1 MMHLKIPNYPRE
13 FIDAYVKFMLC
24 KYINKIDKIDIRG
37 KKSNNNLFAKVLSDY
52 EPKLKS
58 TFGYGHITL
67 IKCLIKEYY
76 LQENYYKEISSI
88 QNIVSLENFIRKKYG
103 TVNEKLTEKI
113 NKREFKDYK
122 GEDWYKEFIKKM
134 DEVIKK
140 SNNIISLVE
149 IIGNGEFR
157 TFFEYF
163 KELILMKPEDME
175 KYVCQNKNNNNNNPE
190 DWKCVKSLYNLSE
203 EINIAGK
210 LEKINTFIVRNFID
224 SGGKGLLVCPYCNR
238 NYVNNR
244 GKVLS
249 SEMDHF
255 YNKNKYP
262 MFAISLYNF
271 IPSCSSCNR
280 IKGIKELKINPFLR
294 DDTNKIKFDITIDV
308 DGYKIDFIHDLDGD
322 AEGKNNIEELK
333 KDVIDILRLDEVYK
347 IHDIEIKEMVER
359 ERKFDSEYRE
369 YLKKIFPEEGS
380 ELEKKIDVLI
390 YGDVVF
396 TPDEELVNKSL
407 GKFKKDVYEKI
418 KKWKKQEI

>member
-1 MMHLKIPNYPRE
+1 MMHLKIPNYPQE
-13 FIDAYVKFMLC
+13 FIDAYVKFMLS
-24 KYINKIDKIDIRG
+24 KYINKIDRIDVKSKKSKKS
-37 KKSNNNLFAKVLSDY
+37 KKSNKVNKNAIKHRIKGSYLLTKLSEKAEEYNNSIFNNK
-52 EPKLKS
+52 
-58 TFGYGHITL
+58 IT
-67 IKCLIKEYY
+67 KKMVIKEY
-76 LQENYYKEISSI
+76 LQVISNKKMENCDNNLIADVDSIIKERSSGI
-88 QNIVSLENFIRKKYG
+88 IELFR
-103 TVNEKLTEKI
+103 KI
-113 NKREFKDYK
+113 NS
-122 GEDWYKEFIKKM
+122 KEF
-134 DEVIKK
+134 
-140 SNNIISLVE
+140 N
-149 IIGNGEFR
+149 

-175 KYVCQNKNNNNNNPE
+175 KYVCQNKNNNNPGNWE
-190 DWKCVKSLYNLSE
+190 YIKSLYNLSE
-203 EINIAGK
+203 GISVAGK
-210 LEKINTFIVRNFID
+210 SEKINTFIVRNFID

-238 NYVNNR
+238 NYVNSR
-244 GKVLS
+244 GKALG

-271 IPSCSSCNR
+271 IPSCSTCNR

-294 DDTNKIKFDITIDV
+294 DDTNRIKFDITIDV
-308 DGYKIDFIHDLDGD
+308 DGYKIDFIHDLNGD
-322 AEGKNNIEELK
+322 VEDKNNIEELK
-333 KDVIDILRLDEVYK
+333 KDVIDTLRLDEAYK

-407 GKFKKDVYEKI
+407 GKFKKDIYEKI
-418 KKWKKQEI
+418 KELKKE

>member
-1 MMHLKIPNYPRE
+1 MMHLEIPNYPRE

-24 KYINKIDKIDIRG
+24 KYIDKTGIRG
-37 KKSNNNLFAKVLSDY
+37 KGGNNNLFAKVLSNYKSELD
-52 EPKLKS
+52 S

-67 IKCLIKEYY
+67 IKYLIKEYY

-88 QNIVSLENFIRKKYG
+88 EDIGSLKDFIKKKYG
-103 TVNEKLTEKI
+103 TVNQKLIEKI
-113 NKREFKDYK
+113 NKQKFKDYK
-122 GEDWYKEFIKKM
+122 GEYWYKEFIKEM

-149 IIGNGEFR
+149 MIENRKFR

-163 KELILMKPEDME
+163 EELILMKPENME
-175 KYVCQNKNNNNNNPE
+175 KYVCQNKNNNTGN
-190 DWKCVKSLYNLSE
+190 WKCIKSLYNLSE
-203 EINIAGK
+203 EINVAGK

-238 NYVNNR
+238 NYVNSR
-244 GKVLS
+244 GKALG

-255 YNKNKYP
+255 YNKKKYP

-280 IKGIKELKINPFLR
+280 IKGTNELKINPFLR
-294 DDTNKIKFDITIDV
+294 DNTNRIKFDITKDV
-308 DGYKIDFIHDLDGD
+308 DGYKIDFIHDLNDD
-322 AEGKNNIEELK
+322 VEGKNNIEELK
-333 KDVIDILRLDEVYK
+333 KDVIDILSLDEAYK

-359 ERKFDSEYRE
+359 ERKFDSEYRK

-396 TPDEELVNKSL
+396 TPDEELINKSL
-407 GKFKKDVYEKI
+407 GKFKKNVYEKI

>member
-1 MMHLKIPNYPRE
+1 MMYLKIPNYPQE

-24 KYINKIDKIDIRG
+24 KYIDKIDKIG
-37 KKSNNNLFAKVLSDY
+37 KGSNNNLFAKVLSNYKSELD
-52 EPKLKS
+52 S

-67 IKCLIKEYY
+67 IKYLIKEYY
-76 LQENYYKEISSI
+76 LQEDYYKEISSI
-88 QNIVSLENFIRKKYG
+88 ENIVSLKNFIKKKYG
-103 TVNEKLTEKI
+103 TVNQKLIEKI

-140 SNNIISLVE
+140 SNNTISLVE
-149 IIGNGEFR
+149 MIGNRKFR

-163 KELILMKPEDME
+163 EELILMKPENME
-175 KYVCQNKNNNNNNPE
+175 KYVYQNKNNNNTGNWE
-190 DWKCVKSLYNLSE
+190 CIKSLYNLSE
-203 EINIAGK
+203 EINVAGK
-210 LEKINTFIVRNFID
+210 SEKINTFIVRNFID

-238 NYVNNR
+238 NYVNSR
-244 GKVLS
+244 GKALG

-280 IKGIKELKINPFLR
+280 IKGTKELKINPFLR
-294 DDTNKIKFDITIDV
+294 DNTNRIKFDITKDV
-308 DGYKIDFIHDLDGD
+308 DGYKIDFIHDLNDD
-322 AEGKNNIEELK
+322 VEGKNNIEELK
-333 KDVIDILRLDEVYK
+333 KDVIDTLGLDEAYE

-359 ERKFDSEYRE
+359 ERKFGSEYRE
-369 YLKKIFPEEGS
+369 FLKKIFSEEGY
-380 ELEKKIDVLI
+380 ELEEKIDVLI

-396 TPDEELVNKSL
+396 IPDEELVNKSL

-418 KKWKKQEI
+418 KEWKE

>member
-24 KYINKIDKIDIRG
+24 KYIDKIDIRG
-37 KKSNNNLFAKVLSDY
+37 KVSSSNSFIKNKSLLT
-52 EPKLKS
+52 S
-58 TFGYGHITL
+58 TFGVNHITL

-76 LQENYYKEISSI
+76 LQENYHKEISSI
-88 QNIVSLENFIRKKYG
+88 GNIDSLKKFIKKKIGTENKK
-103 TVNEKLTEKI
+103 LIEKI
-113 NKREFKDYK
+113 SKQKFKDYK
-122 GEDWYKEFIKKM
+122 GEDWYKEFIKEM

-149 IIGNGEFR
+149 MIGNRKFR

-163 KELILMKPEDME
+163 EELILMKPENME
-175 KYVCQNKNNNNNNPE
+175 KYVCQNKNNNTGNWE
-190 DWKCVKSLYNLSE
+190 CIKSLYNLSE
-203 EINIAGK
+203 EINVAGK

-238 NYVNNR
+238 NYVNSR
-244 GKVLS
+244 GKALG

-255 YNKNKYP
+255 YNKKKYP

-280 IKGIKELKINPFLR
+280 IKGTNELKINPFLR
-294 DDTNKIKFDITIDV
+294 DNTNRIKFDITKDV
-308 DGYKIDFIHDLDGD
+308 DGYKIDFIHDLNDD
-322 AEGKNNIEELK
+322 VEGKNNIEELK
-333 KDVIDILRLDEVYK
+333 KDVIDILRLDEAYE

-359 ERKFDSEYRE
+359 ERKFGSEYRE
-369 YLKKIFPEEGS
+369 SLKKIFPEEEF
-380 ELEKKIDVLI
+380 ELERKIDVLI

-418 KKWKKQEI
+418 KKWKK

>member
-1 MMHLKIPNYPRE
+1 MMHLKIPNYPQE
-13 FIDAYVKFMLC
+13 FIDAYVKFMLS
-24 KYINKIDKIDIRG
+24 KYINKIDRIDVKNKKS
-37 KKSNNNLFAKVLSDY
+37 KKSNKVNKNAIKHRIKGSYLLTKLSEKAEEYNNSILNNK
-52 EPKLKS
+52 
-58 TFGYGHITL
+58 IT
-67 IKCLIKEYY
+67 KKMVIKEY
-76 LQENYYKEISSI
+76 LQVIPNKKMENCDNNLIANVDSIIKERSSQI
-88 QNIVSLENFIRKKYG
+88 IELFRK
-103 TVNEKLTEKI
+103 N
-113 NKREFKDYK
+113 NS
-122 GEDWYKEFIKKM
+122 KEF
-134 DEVIKK
+134 
-140 SNNIISLVE
+140 N
-149 IIGNGEFR
+149 

-163 KELILMKPEDME
+163 KELVLMKPEDME
-175 KYVCQNKNNNNNNPE
+175 KYVYQNKDNNTGNWE
-190 DWKCVKSLYNLSE
+190 CIKSLYNLSE
-203 EINIAGK
+203 EINVDGK
-210 LEKINTFIVRNFID
+210 LEKINTFMVRNFID

-244 GKVLS
+244 GKALG

-271 IPSCSSCNR
+271 IPSCGTCNR

-294 DDTNKIKFDITIDV
+294 DDTNRIKFDITIDV
-308 DGYKIDFIHDLDGD
+308 DGYKIDFMHDLNGA

-333 KDVIDILRLDEVYK
+333 KDVIDTLRLDEAYK

-396 TPDEELVNKSL
+396 TPDEELVNKLL

-418 KKWKKQEI
+418 INLKEFILFFSPFCNNFTISALLKLNYYGK

>member
-1 MMHLKIPNYPRE
+1 MMYLKIPNYPQE
-13 FIDAYVKFMLC
+13 FIDAYVKFMLS
-24 KYINKIDKIDIRG
+24 KYINKIDRIDVKRKKSKKS
-37 KKSNNNLFAKVLSDY
+37 KKSNKNNKVNKNAIKHRIKESYLLTKLSEKAEEY
-52 EPKLKS
+52 NNSILNNK
-58 TFGYGHITL
+58 IT
-67 IKCLIKEYY
+67 KKMVIKEY
-76 LQENYYKEISSI
+76 LQVIPNKKMENCDNNLIANVDSIIKERSSQI
-88 QNIVSLENFIRKKYG
+88 IELFRK
-103 TVNEKLTEKI
+103 N
-113 NKREFKDYK
+113 NS
-122 GEDWYKEFIKKM
+122 KEF
-134 DEVIKK
+134 
-140 SNNIISLVE
+140 N
-149 IIGNGEFR
+149 

-163 KELILMKPEDME
+163 KELVLMKPEDME
-175 KYVCQNKNNNNNNPE
+175 KYVYQNKDNNTGNWE
-190 DWKCVKSLYNLSE
+190 CIKSLYNLSE
-203 EINIAGK
+203 EINVDGK
-210 LEKINTFIVRNFID
+210 LEKINTFMVRNFID

-244 GKVLS
+244 GKALG

-271 IPSCSSCNR
+271 IPSCSTCNR

-294 DDTNKIKFDITIDV
+294 DDTNRIKFDITIDV
-308 DGYKIDFIHDLDGD
+308 DGYKIDFMHDLNGD

-333 KDVIDILRLDEVYK
+333 KDVIDTLRLDEAYK
-347 IHDIEIKEMVER
+347 IYDVEIKEMVER

-396 TPDEELVNKSL
+396 TPDEELVNKLL

-418 KKWKKQEI
+418 KKLKK

>member
-1 MMHLKIPNYPRE
+1 MMYLKIPNYPQE
-13 FIDAYVKFMLC
+13 FIDAYVNFMLC
-24 KYINKIDKIDIRG
+24 KYINKIDIRG
-37 KKSNNNLFAKVLSDY
+37 KGGNNNLFVKVLSNYKSELD
-52 EPKLKS
+52 S

-67 IKCLIKEYY
+67 IKYLIKEYY

-88 QNIVSLENFIRKKYG
+88 ENIVSLENFIKKKYG
-103 TVNEKLTEKI
+103 TVNQKLIKKI

-122 GEDWYKEFIKKM
+122 GENWYKAFIKEM
-134 DEVIKK
+134 DEVITK

-149 IIGNGEFR
+149 MIGNKEFR

-163 KELILMKPEDME
+163 KELILIKPEDME
-175 KYVCQNKNNNNNNPE
+175 KYVYQNKDNNNPE
-190 DWKCVKSLYNLSE
+190 NWECIKNLYDLSE
-203 EINIAGK
+203 EINVAGK

-244 GKVLS
+244 GKAFG

-255 YNKNKYP
+255 YNKKKYP

-271 IPSCSSCNR
+271 IPSCSTCNR

-294 DDTNKIKFDITIDV
+294 NDTNRIKFDITIDV
-308 DGYKIDFIHDLDGD
+308 DGYKIDFIHDLNGNVTD
-322 AEGKNNIEELK
+322 KNNIEELK
-333 KDVIDILRLDEVYK
+333 KDVITLRLDEAYE

-359 ERKFDSEYRE
+359 ERKFGSEYRE
-369 YLKKIFPEEGS
+369 FLKKIFPEEGF

-418 KKWKKQEI
+418 REWKE

>member
-1 MMHLKIPNYPRE
+1 MMYLKIPNYSQE

-24 KYINKIDKIDIRG
+24 KYIDKIDIRG
-37 KKSNNNLFAKVLSDY
+37 KVSSSNSFFKNKSLLT
-52 EPKLKS
+52 S
-58 TFGYGHITL
+58 TFGVNHITL

-76 LQENYYKEISSI
+76 LQENYHKEISSI
-88 QNIVSLENFIRKKYG
+88 GNIDSLKKFIKKKIGTENKK
-103 TVNEKLTEKI
+103 LIEKI
-113 NKREFKDYK
+113 SKREFKDYK
-122 GEDWYKEFIKKM
+122 GEEWYKEFIKEM

-149 IIGNGEFR
+149 MIGNREFR

-163 KELILMKPEDME
+163 KELILIKPEDME
-175 KYVCQNKNNNNNNPE
+175 KYVYQNKDNNNPE
-190 DWKCVKSLYNLSE
+190 DWECIKNLYNLLE
-203 EINIAGK
+203 EINVAGK
-210 LEKINTFIVRNFID
+210 LEKINTFIVQNFMD

-244 GKVLS
+244 GKALG

-255 YNKNKYP
+255 YNKKEYP

-271 IPSCSSCNR
+271 IPSCSICNR

-294 DDTNKIKFDITIDV
+294 NDTNRIKFDITIDV
-308 DGYKIDFIHDLDGD
+308 DGYKIDFIHDLNGNVTD
-322 AEGKNNIEELK
+322 KNNIEELK
-333 KDVIDILRLDEVYK
+333 KDVIDTLRLDEAYE
-347 IHDIEIKEMVER
+347 IHDIEIKEMIER
-359 ERKFDSEYRE
+359 ERKFGFEYRE
-369 YLKKIFPEEGS
+369 FLKKIFPEEGS

-418 KKWKKQEI
+418 KKWKE

>member
-1 MMHLKIPNYPRE
+1 MMHLKIPNYSQE

-24 KYINKIDKIDIRG
+24 KYIDKINIRG
-37 KKSNNNLFAKVLSDY
+37 KGSNNILFVKVLSNY
-52 EPKLKS
+52 KPKLKS
-58 TFGYGHITL
+58 TFGAEGITL
-67 IKCLIKEYY
+67 VKCLIKEYF

-88 QNIVSLENFIRKKYG
+88 DNIVNLKNFIKKNLG
-103 TVNEKLTEKI
+103 TGNKKLIEKI
-113 NKREFKDYK
+113 NKRKFKDYK
-122 GEDWYKEFIKKM
+122 GEDWYKAFIKEM
-134 DEVIKK
+134 DGVIKE

-149 IIGNGEFR
+149 MIGSREFR

-163 KELILMKPEDME
+163 KELILIKPEDME
-175 KYVCQNKNNNNNNPE
+175 KYVYQNKDNNNPE
-190 DWKCVKSLYNLSE
+190 NWEYIKNLYNLSE
-203 EINIAGK
+203 EINVAGK

-244 GKVLS
+244 GKAFG

-255 YNKNKYP
+255 YNKKKYP

-271 IPSCSSCNR
+271 IPSCGSCNR
-280 IKGIKELKINPFLR
+280 IKWTKELKINPFLR
-294 DDTNKIKFDITIDV
+294 DNTNKIKFDITKDV
-308 DGYKIDFIHDLDGD
+308 DGYKIDFIHDLNGNVTD
-322 AEGKNNIEELK
+322 KNNIEELK
-333 KDVIDILRLDEVYK
+333 KDVITLRLDEAYE

-359 ERKFDSEYRE
+359 ERKFGSEYRE
-369 YLKKIFPEEGS
+369 FLKKIFPEEGFK
-380 ELEKKIDVLI
+380 LEKKIDELI

-418 KKWKKQEI
+418 KEWKE